1 MRREDLTGQHSTDNN
16 DDNMRLR
23 RTTLADG
30 RYMIFYTFDET
41 PGDGA
46 RTASAIENNSALE
59 TDSQPITPAPAEE
72 ERQDV

>member
-1 MRREDLTGQHSTDNN
+1 MRREDLTGQHTTNN

-46 RTASAIENNSALE
+46 QTANAIENNSPLE
-59 TDSQPITPAPAEE
+59 TDSQPITPAHAEE